1 MTLIHDF
8 KKRLENTETD
18 VRKTITPSNDA
29 PVVSEKVIQLADRF
43 VMWHRL
49 QPLPERWEPQQ
60 LGRIAAT
67 FGVPRELMAAALKH
81 AGWVEHK
88 TGATSY
94 WQRSR

>member
-1 MTLIHDF
+1 MTLLYDF
-8 KKRLENTETD
+8 KKHLEKSEAD
-18 VRKTITPSNDA
+18 ARKTITPSNDA
-29 PVVSEKVIQLADRF
+29 SAVSEKVIQLADRF

-60 LGRIAAT
+60 LGRIAAV
-67 FGVPRELMAAALKH
+67 FGVSRELMAAALKH